1 MKAKD
6 LRAMDEAALNKE
18 LQDLL
23 KAQFNLRMQKSHQQ
37 PDSSDTPRYRPRPYD
52 SCSEGSDEMS
62 ENKLTRT
69 LIGKAISTKMDKTVT
84 VLVER
89 KVKHPI
95 GKIVVKSKKY
105 HVHDENNDVRE
116 GDIVE
121 ISETRPISR
130 TKSWTVSKIVER
142 AEI

>member
-1 MKAKD
+1 
-6 LRAMDEAALNKE
+6 
-18 LQDLL
+18 
-23 KAQFNLRMQKSHQQ
+23 
-37 PDSSDTPRYRPRPYD
+37 
-52 SCSEGSDEMS
+52 MS

-121 ISETRPISR
+121 ISETRPIPVRNPGQFPRSSNVL
-130 TKSWTVSKIVER
+130 KSN
-142 AEI
+142 

>member
-1 MKAKD
+1 
-6 LRAMDEAALNKE
+6 
-18 LQDLL
+18 
-23 KAQFNLRMQKSHQQ
+23 
-37 PDSSDTPRYRPRPYD
+37 
-52 SCSEGSDEMS
+52 MS

-105 HVHDENNDVRE
+105 HVH
-116 GDIVE
+116 E
-121 ISETRPISR
+121 IG
-130 TKSWTVSKIVER
+130 R
-142 AEI
+142 AHV

>member
-1 MKAKD
+1 
-6 LRAMDEAALNKE
+6 
-18 LQDLL
+18 
-23 KAQFNLRMQKSHQQ
+23 
-37 PDSSDTPRYRPRPYD
+37 
-52 SCSEGSDEMS
+52 MS

-105 HVHDENNDVRE
+105 HVHDENNDVRKA
-116 GDIVE
+116 
-121 ISETRPISR
+121 ISS
-130 TKSWTVSKIVER
+130 KSPKHVRFPARNPGQFPRSSNVLKSN
-142 AEI
+142 

>member
-1 MKAKD
+1 
-6 LRAMDEAALNKE
+6 
-18 LQDLL
+18 
-23 KAQFNLRMQKSHQQ
+23 
-37 PDSSDTPRYRPRPYD
+37 
-52 SCSEGSDEMS
+52 MS

-95 GKIVVKSKKY
+95 GKIVVKY

>member
-1 MKAKD
+1 
-6 LRAMDEAALNKE
+6 
-18 LQDLL
+18 
-23 KAQFNLRMQKSHQQ
+23 
-37 PDSSDTPRYRPRPYD
+37 
-52 SCSEGSDEMS
+52 MS

-69 LIGKAISTKMDKTVT
+69 LIGKAISTKI
-84 VLVER
+84 VER

>member
-1 MKAKD
+1 
-6 LRAMDEAALNKE
+6 
-18 LQDLL
+18 
-23 KAQFNLRMQKSHQQ
+23 
-37 PDSSDTPRYRPRPYD
+37 
-52 SCSEGSDEMS
+52 MS

-116 GDIVE
+116 GVE

>member
-1 MKAKD
+1 
-6 LRAMDEAALNKE
+6 
-18 LQDLL
+18 
-23 KAQFNLRMQKSHQQ
+23 
-37 PDSSDTPRYRPRPYD
+37 
-52 SCSEGSDEMS
+52 MS

-105 HVHDENNDVRE
+105 HVHDETMTLEKAISSKSPKHVRFPH
-116 GDIVE
+116 E
-121 ISETRPISR
+121 ILDSFQDRR
-130 TKSWTVSKIVER
+130 TC
-142 AEI
+142 

>member
-1 MKAKD
+1 
-6 LRAMDEAALNKE
+6 
-18 LQDLL
+18 
-23 KAQFNLRMQKSHQQ
+23 
-37 PDSSDTPRYRPRPYD
+37 
-52 SCSEGSDEMS
+52 MS

-89 KVKHPI
+89 KVKQ
-95 GKIVVKSKKY
+95 Y

>member
-1 MKAKD
+1 
-6 LRAMDEAALNKE
+6 
-18 LQDLL
+18 
-23 KAQFNLRMQKSHQQ
+23 
-37 PDSSDTPRYRPRPYD
+37 
-52 SCSEGSDEMS
+52 MS

-105 HVHDENNDVRE
+105 HVHDENNELEKAISSKSPNTSDFPH
-116 GDIVE
+116 E
-121 ISETRPISR
+121 ILDSFQDRR
-130 TKSWTVSKIVER
+130 TC
-142 AEI
+142 

>member
-1 MKAKD
+1 
-6 LRAMDEAALNKE
+6 
-18 LQDLL
+18 
-23 KAQFNLRMQKSHQQ
+23 
-37 PDSSDTPRYRPRPYD
+37 
-52 SCSEGSDEMS
+52 MS

-95 GKIVVKSKKY
+95 GQIVVKSKKY

>member
-1 MKAKD
+1 
-6 LRAMDEAALNKE
+6 
-18 LQDLL
+18 
-23 KAQFNLRMQKSHQQ
+23 
-37 PDSSDTPRYRPRPYD
+37 
-52 SCSEGSDEMS
+52 MS

-105 HVHDENNDVRE
+105 HVHDENNDVRDRRNLRNTSDFPHE
-116 GDIVE
+116 IVD
-121 ISETRPISR
+121 SFQDRR
-130 TKSWTVSKIVER
+130 TC
-142 AEI
+142 

>member
-1 MKAKD
+1 
-6 LRAMDEAALNKE
+6 
-18 LQDLL
+18 
-23 KAQFNLRMQKSHQQ
+23 
-37 PDSSDTPRYRPRPYD
+37 
-52 SCSEGSDEMS
+52 MS

-105 HVHDENNDVRE
+105 HVHDENNE